1 MYPHTHSKANDTI
14 FLKNYILYLYF
25 ILVLYLRCNYLPPY
39 LDLLG
44 QKGRLEVGLDHD
56 LDLHFL
62 TSNFPYQGNHAKW
75 QANVLGRTISGKHG
89 ETDALIRSSFMPPS
103 QTNAEWYPDQIIQ

>member
-1 MYPHTHSKANDTI
+1 MYPHSKANDTI
-14 FLKNYILYLYF
+14 FLKINILYLCF
-25 ILVLYLRCNYLPPY
+25 ILVLYLQCNYLPPY

-44 QKGRLEVGLDHD
+44 QKGWLEVGFDHD

-89 ETDALIRSSFMPPS
+89 ETDALIWSSFMPPS
-103 QTNAEWYPDQIIQ
+103 QINAEWYPDQIIQ